1 MKKYLLSCDWG
12 TTSFR
17 LRLIER
23 ADSTLAGEVLS
34 QNGIGQTYNLWQSR
48 ENDGLSREEFFRQ
61 QLQEHIDA
69 LARQVGF
76 SMDGVT
82 IVMSGMASSSI
93 GMQEIP
99 YANLPFALD
108 GSGALMQHFGVQP
121 DFPHEIM
128 LVSGV
133 RSDHDV
139 MRGEETQLIGLVETA
154 GLPENGDAIF
164 IFPGTHSKH
173 MYVRNNQLIDFKTY
187 MTGEVFNLMTRH
199 SILRDSIELNGSE
212 EFSAEKVEA
221 YKAGVREAGVA
232 NILNAL
238 FTVRTNQLFSLW
250 DKQQNGMFLSGLLI
264 GHEIQYLLQEKDWQL
279 VLCSGNNLYEL
290 YRMAI
295 EELQL
300 SDRTVTIPAG
310 MVDKSAVAGHVKIF
324 SYQKSTL
331 NKLNL

>member
-1 MKKYLLSCDWG
+1 MEKYLLSCDWG

-34 QNGIGQTYNLWQSR
+34 QTGIGQTYNLWKSR
-48 ENDGLSREEFFRQ
+48 ENDGLMRDEFFRQ
-61 QLQEHIDA
+61 QLKEHIDA

-76 SMDGVT
+76 SLDGIT

-108 GSGALMQHFGVQP
+108 GSGVLMQHFGTQP
-121 DFPHEIM
+121 DFPFEIM

-154 GLPENGDAIF
+154 GLPDDGDAIF

-173 MYVRNNQLIDFKTY
+173 MYVKNNQLVDFKTY

-199 SILRDSIELNGSE
+199 SILKDSIALNASDG
-212 EFSAEKVEA
+212 FSAEHIEA
-221 YKAGVREAGVA
+221 YKAGVREAVAA

-238 FTVRTNQLFSLW
+238 FTVRTNQLFRLW
-250 DKQQNGMFLSGLLI
+250 DKEQNGMFLSGLLI
-264 GHEIQYLLQEKDWQL
+264 GHEIKYLLQEKNRRL

-300 SDRTVTIPAG
+300 SERAVTIPAT
-310 MVDKSAVAGHVKIF
+310 MVDKSAVAGHLKIF

-331 NKLNL
+331 NKVKL